1 MAYPHKRHR
10 FQKFIVFLFAIVII
24 LLVGYFVAL
33 PKIKTKAAGVVAE
46 KLLESQIT
54 SDTSAIAGV
63 NAQEILDAMNDT
75 DRATVDQIITNH
87 MSADTMKEA
96 SSYITSGDTAGLKQF
111 AKDTLTAS
119 ELEQIKELYNKYFPN
134 GAGSIFTFEIKGDAE
149 TAKKFTES
157 LELFSLLANVA
168 DVKSLVIH
176 PASTT
181 HSQLSEE
188 ELLEGGIKPN
198 TIRLSIGTE
207 HIDDIIADLEHGFQ
221 AVK

>member
-24 LLVGYFVAL
+24 LLVSYFVAL
-33 PKIKTKAAGVVAE
+33 PKTKTKATGIVAE

-63 NAQEILDAMNDT
+63 NAQEILDAMSDT

-87 MSADTMKEA
+87 MSADAMKEA

-119 ELEQIKELYNKYFPN
+119 ELEQIKELYNKY
-134 GAGSIFTFEIKGDAE
+134 KGQVSM
-149 TAKKFTES
+149 K
-157 LELFSLLANVA
+157 
-168 DVKSLVIH
+168 
-176 PASTT
+176 
-181 HSQLSEE
+181 
-188 ELLEGGIKPN
+188 
-198 TIRLSIGTE
+198 
-207 HIDDIIADLEHGFQ
+207 
-221 AVK
+221 

>member
-10 FQKFIVFLFAIVII
+10 FQKFIVFLIAIVII

-63 NAQEILDAMNDT
+63 NAQEILDAMSDT

-119 ELEQIKELYNKYFPN
+119 ELEQIKELYNKY
-134 GAGSIFTFEIKGDAE
+134 KGQI
-149 TAKKFTES
+149 S
-157 LELFSLLANVA
+157 L
-168 DVKSLVIH
+168 K
-176 PASTT
+176 
-181 HSQLSEE
+181 
-188 ELLEGGIKPN
+188 
-198 TIRLSIGTE
+198 
-207 HIDDIIADLEHGFQ
+207 
-221 AVK
+221 

>member
-24 LLVGYFVAL
+24 LLVSYFVAL
-33 PKIKTKAAGVVAE
+33 PKIKTKATGIVAE

-87 MSADTMKEA
+87 MSADTIKEA
-96 SSYITSGDTAGLKQF
+96 SSYITSGDTAGLKQY

-119 ELEQIKELYNKYFPN
+119 ELEQIKELYNKY
-134 GAGSIFTFEIKGDAE
+134 KGQVSM
-149 TAKKFTES
+149 K
-157 LELFSLLANVA
+157 
-168 DVKSLVIH
+168 
-176 PASTT
+176 
-181 HSQLSEE
+181 
-188 ELLEGGIKPN
+188 
-198 TIRLSIGTE
+198 
-207 HIDDIIADLEHGFQ
+207 
-221 AVK
+221 

>member
-24 LLVGYFVAL
+24 LLVRYFVAL

-119 ELEQIKELYNKYFPN
+119 ELEQIKELYNKY
-134 GAGSIFTFEIKGDAE
+134 KGQVSM
-149 TAKKFTES
+149 K
-157 LELFSLLANVA
+157 
-168 DVKSLVIH
+168 
-176 PASTT
+176 
-181 HSQLSEE
+181 
-188 ELLEGGIKPN
+188 
-198 TIRLSIGTE
+198 
-207 HIDDIIADLEHGFQ
+207 
-221 AVK
+221 

>member
-24 LLVGYFVAL
+24 LLVSYFVAL
-33 PKIKTKAAGVVAE
+33 PKIKKKATGIVAE
-46 KLLESQIT
+46 KLLEAQIT

-119 ELEQIKELYNKYFPN
+119 ELEQIKELYNKY
-134 GAGSIFTFEIKGDAE
+134 KGQVSM
-149 TAKKFTES
+149 K
-157 LELFSLLANVA
+157 
-168 DVKSLVIH
+168 
-176 PASTT
+176 
-181 HSQLSEE
+181 
-188 ELLEGGIKPN
+188 
-198 TIRLSIGTE
+198 
-207 HIDDIIADLEHGFQ
+207 
-221 AVK
+221 

>member
-24 LLVGYFVAL
+24 LLVSYFVAL
-33 PKIKTKAAGVVAE
+33 PKIKTKATGIVAE

-96 SSYITSGDTAGLKQF
+96 SSYITSGDTAGLKQY

-119 ELEQIKELYNKYFPN
+119 ELEQIKELYNKYKEQV
-134 GAGSIFTFEIKGDAE
+134 SMK
-149 TAKKFTES
+149 
-157 LELFSLLANVA
+157 
-168 DVKSLVIH
+168 
-176 PASTT
+176 
-181 HSQLSEE
+181 
-188 ELLEGGIKPN
+188 
-198 TIRLSIGTE
+198 
-207 HIDDIIADLEHGFQ
+207 
-221 AVK
+221 

>member
-10 FQKFIVFLFAIVII
+10 FQKFIVFLFAMVII

-33 PKIKTKAAGVVAE
+33 PKIKTKATGIVAE

-63 NAQEILDAMNDT
+63 NAQEILDAMSDT

-96 SSYITSGDTAGLKQF
+96 SSYITRGDTAGLKQY

-119 ELEQIKELYNKYFPN
+119 ELEQIKELYNKY
-134 GAGSIFTFEIKGDAE
+134 KGQVSM
-149 TAKKFTES
+149 K
-157 LELFSLLANVA
+157 
-168 DVKSLVIH
+168 
-176 PASTT
+176 
-181 HSQLSEE
+181 
-188 ELLEGGIKPN
+188 
-198 TIRLSIGTE
+198 
-207 HIDDIIADLEHGFQ
+207 
-221 AVK
+221 

>member
-33 PKIKTKAAGVVAE
+33 PKIKTRATGVVAE

-63 NAQEILDAMNDT
+63 NAQEILDAMSDT

-119 ELEQIKELYNKYFPN
+119 ELEQIKELYNKY
-134 GAGSIFTFEIKGDAE
+134 KGQV
-149 TAKKFTES
+149 S
-157 LELFSLLANVA
+157 L
-168 DVKSLVIH
+168 K
-176 PASTT
+176 
-181 HSQLSEE
+181 
-188 ELLEGGIKPN
+188 
-198 TIRLSIGTE
+198 
-207 HIDDIIADLEHGFQ
+207 
-221 AVK
+221 

>member
-10 FQKFIVFLFAIVII
+10 FQKFFVFLFAIVII

-33 PKIKTKAAGVVAE
+33 PKIKTRATGVVAE

-63 NAQEILDAMNDT
+63 NAQEILDAMSDT

-96 SSYITSGDTAGLKQF
+96 SSYITSGDTAGLKQY

-119 ELEQIKELYNKYFPN
+119 ELEQIKELYNKY
-134 GAGSIFTFEIKGDAE
+134 KGQI
-149 TAKKFTES
+149 S
-157 LELFSLLANVA
+157 
-168 DVKSLVIH
+168 VK
-176 PASTT
+176 
-181 HSQLSEE
+181 
-188 ELLEGGIKPN
+188 
-198 TIRLSIGTE
+198 
-207 HIDDIIADLEHGFQ
+207 
-221 AVK
+221 

>member
-24 LLVGYFVAL
+24 LLVSYFVAL
-33 PKIKTKAAGVVAE
+33 PKIKTKAGIVAE

-63 NAQEILDAMNDT
+63 NAQEILDAMSDT

-87 MSADTMKEA
+87 MSADAMKEA

-119 ELEQIKELYNKYFPN
+119 ELEQIKELYNKY
-134 GAGSIFTFEIKGDAE
+134 KGQVSM
-149 TAKKFTES
+149 K
-157 LELFSLLANVA
+157 
-168 DVKSLVIH
+168 
-176 PASTT
+176 
-181 HSQLSEE
+181 
-188 ELLEGGIKPN
+188 
-198 TIRLSIGTE
+198 
-207 HIDDIIADLEHGFQ
+207 
-221 AVK
+221 

>member
-24 LLVGYFVAL
+24 LLVSYFVAL
-33 PKIKTKAAGVVAE
+33 QKIKTKATGIVAE

-63 NAQEILDAMNDT
+63 NAQEILDAMSDT

-96 SSYITSGDTAGLKQF
+96 SSYITSGDTAGLKQY

-119 ELEQIKELYNKYFPN
+119 ELEQIKELYNKY
-134 GAGSIFTFEIKGDAE
+134 KGQVSM
-149 TAKKFTES
+149 K
-157 LELFSLLANVA
+157 
-168 DVKSLVIH
+168 
-176 PASTT
+176 
-181 HSQLSEE
+181 
-188 ELLEGGIKPN
+188 
-198 TIRLSIGTE
+198 
-207 HIDDIIADLEHGFQ
+207 
-221 AVK
+221 

>member
-10 FQKFIVFLFAIVII
+10 FQKFIVFLIAIVII

-33 PKIKTKAAGVVAE
+33 PKIKTRAAGVVAE

-63 NAQEILDAMNDT
+63 NAQKILDAMSDT

-96 SSYITSGDTAGLKQF
+96 SSYITSGDTAGLKQY

-119 ELEQIKELYNKYFPN
+119 ELEQIKELYNKYK
-134 GAGSIFTFEIKGDAE
+134 GTF
-149 TAKKFTES
+149 
-157 LELFSLLANVA
+157 
-168 DVKSLVIH
+168 
-176 PASTT
+176 
-181 HSQLSEE
+181 Q
-188 ELLEGGIKPN
+188 
-198 TIRLSIGTE
+198 
-207 HIDDIIADLEHGFQ
+207 
-221 AVK
+221 

>member
-24 LLVGYFVAL
+24 LLVSYFVAL
-33 PKIKTKAAGVVAE
+33 PNIKTKATGIVAE

-63 NAQEILDAMNDT
+63 NAQEILDAMSDT

-96 SSYITSGDTAGLKQF
+96 SSYITSGDTAGLKQY

-119 ELEQIKELYNKYFPN
+119 ELEQIKELYNKY
-134 GAGSIFTFEIKGDAE
+134 KGQVSM
-149 TAKKFTES
+149 K
-157 LELFSLLANVA
+157 
-168 DVKSLVIH
+168 
-176 PASTT
+176 
-181 HSQLSEE
+181 
-188 ELLEGGIKPN
+188 
-198 TIRLSIGTE
+198 
-207 HIDDIIADLEHGFQ
+207 
-221 AVK
+221 

>member
-63 NAQEILDAMNDT
+63 NAQEILDAMSDT

-96 SSYITSGDTAGLKQF
+96 SSYITSGDTAGLKQY

-119 ELEQIKELYNKYFPN
+119 ELEQIKELYNKY
-134 GAGSIFTFEIKGDAE
+134 KGQISM
-149 TAKKFTES
+149 K
-157 LELFSLLANVA
+157 
-168 DVKSLVIH
+168 
-176 PASTT
+176 
-181 HSQLSEE
+181 
-188 ELLEGGIKPN
+188 
-198 TIRLSIGTE
+198 
-207 HIDDIIADLEHGFQ
+207 
-221 AVK
+221 

>member
-96 SSYITSGDTAGLKQF
+96 SSYITSGDTAGLKQY

-119 ELEQIKELYNKYFPN
+119 ELEQIKELYNKY
-134 GAGSIFTFEIKGDAE
+134 KGQVSM
-149 TAKKFTES
+149 K
-157 LELFSLLANVA
+157 
-168 DVKSLVIH
+168 
-176 PASTT
+176 
-181 HSQLSEE
+181 
-188 ELLEGGIKPN
+188 
-198 TIRLSIGTE
+198 
-207 HIDDIIADLEHGFQ
+207 
-221 AVK
+221 

>member
-24 LLVGYFVAL
+24 LLVSYFVAL
-33 PKIKTKAAGVVAE
+33 PKIKTKATGIVAE

-96 SSYITSGDTAGLKQF
+96 SSYVTSGDTAGLKQF

-119 ELEQIKELYNKYFPN
+119 ELEQIKELYNKY
-134 GAGSIFTFEIKGDAE
+134 KGQVSM
-149 TAKKFTES
+149 K
-157 LELFSLLANVA
+157 
-168 DVKSLVIH
+168 
-176 PASTT
+176 
-181 HSQLSEE
+181 
-188 ELLEGGIKPN
+188 
-198 TIRLSIGTE
+198 
-207 HIDDIIADLEHGFQ
+207 
-221 AVK
+221 

>member
-10 FQKFIVFLFAIVII
+10 FQKFIVFLIAIVII

-33 PKIKTKAAGVVAE
+33 PKIKTRATGVVAE

-63 NAQEILDAMNDT
+63 NAQEILDAMSDT

-96 SSYITSGDTAGLKQF
+96 SSYITSGDTAGLKQY

-119 ELEQIKELYNKYFPN
+119 ELEQIKELYNKY
-134 GAGSIFTFEIKGDAE
+134 KGQI
-149 TAKKFTES
+149 S
-157 LELFSLLANVA
+157 L
-168 DVKSLVIH
+168 K
-176 PASTT
+176 
-181 HSQLSEE
+181 
-188 ELLEGGIKPN
+188 
-198 TIRLSIGTE
+198 
-207 HIDDIIADLEHGFQ
+207 
-221 AVK
+221 

>member
-10 FQKFIVFLFAIVII
+10 FQKFIVFLIAIVII

-63 NAQEILDAMNDT
+63 NAQEILDSMNDT

-119 ELEQIKELYNKYFPN
+119 ELEQIKELYNKY
-134 GAGSIFTFEIKGDAE
+134 KGQVSM
-149 TAKKFTES
+149 K
-157 LELFSLLANVA
+157 
-168 DVKSLVIH
+168 
-176 PASTT
+176 
-181 HSQLSEE
+181 
-188 ELLEGGIKPN
+188 
-198 TIRLSIGTE
+198 
-207 HIDDIIADLEHGFQ
+207 
-221 AVK
+221 

>member
-10 FQKFIVFLFAIVII
+10 FQKFIVFLIAIVII

-33 PKIKTKAAGVVAE
+33 PKIKTKSAGVVAE

-63 NAQEILDAMNDT
+63 NAQEILDAMSDT

-96 SSYITSGDTAGLKQF
+96 SSYITSGDTAGLKQY

-119 ELEQIKELYNKYFPN
+119 ELEQIKELYNKYK
-134 GAGSIFTFEIKGDAE
+134 GQVSIK
-149 TAKKFTES
+149 
-157 LELFSLLANVA
+157 
-168 DVKSLVIH
+168 
-176 PASTT
+176 
-181 HSQLSEE
+181 
-188 ELLEGGIKPN
+188 
-198 TIRLSIGTE
+198 
-207 HIDDIIADLEHGFQ
+207 
-221 AVK
+221 

>member
-75 DRATVDQIITNH
+75 DGATVDQIITNH

-119 ELEQIKELYNKYFPN
+119 ELEQIKELYNKY
-134 GAGSIFTFEIKGDAE
+134 KGQVSM
-149 TAKKFTES
+149 K
-157 LELFSLLANVA
+157 
-168 DVKSLVIH
+168 
-176 PASTT
+176 
-181 HSQLSEE
+181 
-188 ELLEGGIKPN
+188 
-198 TIRLSIGTE
+198 
-207 HIDDIIADLEHGFQ
+207 
-221 AVK
+221 

>member
-24 LLVGYFVAL
+24 LLVSYFVAL
-33 PKIKTKAAGVVAE
+33 PKIKTKATGIVAE

-63 NAQEILDAMNDT
+63 NAQEILDAMSDT

-96 SSYITSGDTAGLKQF
+96 SSYITSGDTAGLKQY

-119 ELEQIKELYNKYFPN
+119 ELEQIKELYTKYT
-134 GAGSIFTFEIKGDAE
+134 GQVSMK
-149 TAKKFTES
+149 
-157 LELFSLLANVA
+157 
-168 DVKSLVIH
+168 
-176 PASTT
+176 
-181 HSQLSEE
+181 
-188 ELLEGGIKPN
+188 
-198 TIRLSIGTE
+198 
-207 HIDDIIADLEHGFQ
+207 
-221 AVK
+221 

>member
-24 LLVGYFVAL
+24 LLFSYFVAL
-33 PKIKTKAAGVVAE
+33 PKIKTKATGIVAE

-63 NAQEILDAMNDT
+63 NAQEILDAMSDT

-87 MSADTMKEA
+87 MSADAMKEA

-119 ELEQIKELYNKYFPN
+119 ELEQIKELYNKY
-134 GAGSIFTFEIKGDAE
+134 KGQVSM
-149 TAKKFTES
+149 K
-157 LELFSLLANVA
+157 
-168 DVKSLVIH
+168 
-176 PASTT
+176 
-181 HSQLSEE
+181 
-188 ELLEGGIKPN
+188 
-198 TIRLSIGTE
+198 
-207 HIDDIIADLEHGFQ
+207 
-221 AVK
+221 

>member
-24 LLVGYFVAL
+24 LLVSYFVAL
-33 PKIKTKAAGVVAE
+33 PKITTKAAGVVAE

-119 ELEQIKELYNKYFPN
+119 ELEQIKELYNKY
-134 GAGSIFTFEIKGDAE
+134 KGQVSM
-149 TAKKFTES
+149 K
-157 LELFSLLANVA
+157 
-168 DVKSLVIH
+168 
-176 PASTT
+176 
-181 HSQLSEE
+181 
-188 ELLEGGIKPN
+188 
-198 TIRLSIGTE
+198 
-207 HIDDIIADLEHGFQ
+207 
-221 AVK
+221 

>member
-24 LLVGYFVAL
+24 LLVSYFVAL
-33 PKIKTKAAGVVAE
+33 PKIKTKATGIVAE

-63 NAQEILDAMNDT
+63 NAQVILDAMSDT

-96 SSYITSGDTAGLKQF
+96 SSYITSGDTAGLKQY

-119 ELEQIKELYNKYFPN
+119 ELEQIKELYNKY
-134 GAGSIFTFEIKGDAE
+134 KGQVSM
-149 TAKKFTES
+149 K
-157 LELFSLLANVA
+157 
-168 DVKSLVIH
+168 
-176 PASTT
+176 
-181 HSQLSEE
+181 
-188 ELLEGGIKPN
+188 
-198 TIRLSIGTE
+198 
-207 HIDDIIADLEHGFQ
+207 
-221 AVK
+221 

>member
-33 PKIKTKAAGVVAE
+33 PKIKTRAAGVVAE

-63 NAQEILDAMNDT
+63 NAQEILDAMSDT

-96 SSYITSGDTAGLKQF
+96 SSYITSGDTAGLKQY

-119 ELEQIKELYNKYFPN
+119 ELEQIKELYNKY
-134 GAGSIFTFEIKGDAE
+134 KGQV
-149 TAKKFTES
+149 S
-157 LELFSLLANVA
+157 
-168 DVKSLVIH
+168 VK
-176 PASTT
+176 
-181 HSQLSEE
+181 
-188 ELLEGGIKPN
+188 
-198 TIRLSIGTE
+198 
-207 HIDDIIADLEHGFQ
+207 
-221 AVK
+221 

>member
-24 LLVGYFVAL
+24 LLVSYFVAL
-33 PKIKTKAAGVVAE
+33 PKIKTKATGIVAE

-63 NAQEILDAMNDT
+63 NAQEILDAMSDT

-96 SSYITSGDTAGLKQF
+96 SSYITSGDTAGLKQY

-119 ELEQIKELYNKYFPN
+119 ELEQIKEL
-134 GAGSIFTFEIKGDAE
+134 
-149 TAKKFTES
+149 KKEPKN
-157 LELFSLLANVA
+157 L
-168 DVKSLVIH
+168 
-176 PASTT
+176 PC
-181 HSQLSEE
+181 
-188 ELLEGGIKPN
+188 
-198 TIRLSIGTE
+198 
-207 HIDDIIADLEHGFQ
+207 
-221 AVK
+221 

>member
-1 MAYPHKRHR
+1 M
-10 FQKFIVFLFAIVII
+10 
-24 LLVGYFVAL
+24 

-119 ELEQIKELYNKYFPN
+119 ELEQIKELYNKY
-134 GAGSIFTFEIKGDAE
+134 KGQVSM
-149 TAKKFTES
+149 K
-157 LELFSLLANVA
+157 
-168 DVKSLVIH
+168 
-176 PASTT
+176 
-181 HSQLSEE
+181 
-188 ELLEGGIKPN
+188 
-198 TIRLSIGTE
+198 
-207 HIDDIIADLEHGFQ
+207 
-221 AVK
+221 